1 MGNGASA
8 GLGAAVAAASPSD
21 LKAMVG
27 DLGEA
32 EKGKLLSAL
41 DGGDSSGGGKQ
52 SALVFIKPHANTA
65 AVQELVTKTFTAA
78 SISILTEGEIDGP
91 SIDSKKLIDQHYYA
105 IASKA
110 TILKPE
116 QLPVPADK
124 FKDKFGEEWSKVLED
139 GRVFNALDAKAK
151 LGFDDATLDKVWKAA
166 TPADKVVKFGGG
178 FYCAL
183 LEPEGQDPIYTFNAF
198 FMSMRSKFTAE
209 KAAIHYYVV
218 EFDPAT
224 LPWAK
229 FRGEILGPTDPAK
242 APAASLRGLIN
253 ADWEKLGL
261 PGAPNVTDNG
271 VHASASPFEGL
282 AERMNW
288 LERPLAQD
296 PFGKQ
301 LLDAGVKEE
310 TLKAWTVDPRVP
322 LPDGKEGSLFDA
334 LEDLDL
340 DACIAKA
347 KEIAAC
353 KP

>member
-1 MGNGASA
+1 MVNG
-8 GLGAAVAAASPSD
+8 
-21 LKAMVG
+21 
-27 DLGEA
+27 LGEA
-32 EKGKLLSAL
+32 ERAKVKAVL
-41 DGGDSSGGGKQ
+41 DGGASGSGTTQ

-65 AVQELVTKTFTAA
+65 AVQELVKSTFAA
-78 SISILTEGEIDGP
+78 SGIAIVTEGEIDGP
-91 SIDSKKLIDQHYYA
+91 SIDKKKLIDQHYYA

-116 QLPVPADK
+116 ALPVPADK
-124 FKDKFGEEWSKVLED
+124 FQEKFGEEWSKVLEEK
-139 GRVFNALDAKAK
+139 RVYNALDAKEK

-198 FMSMRSKFTAE
+198 FMQMRSKFTAE
-209 KAAIHYYVV
+209 QAAIHYYVV
-218 EFDPAT
+218 QFDSAK
-224 LPWAK
+224 LAWAK
-229 FRGEILGPTDPAK
+229 FRGDILGPTDPAK

-288 LERPLAQD
+288 LERPLADD
-296 PFGKQ
+296 PFGKT
-301 LLDAGVKEE
+301 LLDAGIAEA

-322 LPDGKEGSLFDA
+322 MPDGKAGSLFDA

-340 DACIAKA
+340 SACVEKAKA
-347 KEIAAC
+347 IAAC
-353 KP
+353 PPA